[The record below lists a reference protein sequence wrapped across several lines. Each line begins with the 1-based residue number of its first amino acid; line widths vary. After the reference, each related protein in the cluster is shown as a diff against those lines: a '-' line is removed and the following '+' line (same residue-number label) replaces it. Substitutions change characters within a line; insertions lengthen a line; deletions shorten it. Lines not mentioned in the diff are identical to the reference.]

1 MRQSKILIPTQK
13 QDPAGAEALSHKLLL
28 RAGFIRQISAGN
40 YAYLPLAY
48 RVLARIKTIIR
59 EELDRTDATEMLLP
73 TMIPAEFWKKSGRYA
88 AYGPELFR
96 LKNRHDTDFIL
107 GPTHEETVTE
117 LIKATVSSYKKL
129 PLNIYQIQSKYRDE
143 DRPRYGLLRSREFM
157 MLDSYSFAASDEDL
171 DQTYRA
177 MRQAFTKIFDR
188 IGLDYQSIIGDSGSM
203 GGSDSM
209 EFSAPAAVGEDT
221 IVYSDNSE
229 YAANLEMATNLVM
242 NKKSHA
248 EPQSLQVVATAN
260 CKNVADVAALLE
272 VSTDQIIKSL
282 LYDVDGQLVLVLLR
296 GSQTVNENKLQNFFN
311 ADRLQL
317 ADAIETKGQ
326 VLQDGTLAL
335 PSKMVVVADEYVHGM
350 VNGVIGAP
358 AMAVIVNSQGA
369 KLPNVDLTTDP
380 IGKHYTGF
388 NPSRDFPD
396 LQYGDFRMV
405 NEGDIS
411 PDGSGVLH
419 FTKGIEVGHI
429 FKLGTRYS
437 TSLDATILDE
447 NGRQQPVIM
456 GCYGI
461 GVSRLLS
468 AVTEQQAD
476 ENGLIWPR
484 SIAPF
489 DVHVLPI
496 NIKDEKQR
504 TLAEQ
509 ITTNLENDGL
519 EVLLDDRKER
529 AGVKFADADLIG
541 IPIRI
546 TLGKKVAEDIV
557 EVKIR
562 KTGETIETRVD
573 DLKNTID
580 ILAKNI

>member
-1 MRQSKILIPTQK
+1 
-13 QDPAGAEALSHKLLL
+13 
-28 RAGFIRQISAGN
+28 
-40 YAYLPLAY
+40 
-48 RVLARIKTIIR
+48 
-59 EELDRTDATEMLLP
+59 
-73 TMIPAEFWKKSGRYA
+73 
-88 AYGPELFR
+88 
-96 LKNRHDTDFIL
+96 
-107 GPTHEETVTE
+107 
-117 LIKATVSSYKKL
+117 
-129 PLNIYQIQSKYRDE
+129 
-143 DRPRYGLLRSREFM
+143 
-157 MLDSYSFAASDEDL
+157 
-171 DQTYRA
+171 
-177 MRQAFTKIFDR
+177 
-188 IGLDYQSIIGDSGSM
+188 
-203 GGSDSM
+203 
-209 EFSAPAAVGEDT
+209 
-221 IVYSDNSE
+221 
-229 YAANLEMATNLVM
+229 
-242 NKKSHA
+242 
-248 EPQSLQVVATAN
+248 
-260 CKNVADVAALLE
+260 
-272 VSTDQIIKSL
+272 
-282 LYDVDGQLVLVLLR
+282 
-296 GSQTVNENKLQNFFN
+296 
-311 ADRLQL
+311 
-317 ADAIETKGQ
+317 
-326 VLQDGTLAL
+326 
-335 PSKMVVVADEYVHGM
+335 
-350 VNGVIGAP
+350 
-358 AMAVIVNSQGA
+358 MAVIVNSQGA

-546 TLGKKVAEDIV
+546 TLGKKSC
-557 EVKIR
+557 R
-562 KTGETIETRVD
+562 RYC
-573 DLKNTID
+573 
-580 ILAKNI
+580 